1 MATKIKIAR
10 VPEDKECLKRAKAAR
25 EKATK
30 K

>member
-1 MATKIKIAR
+1 MATKKPVR
-10 VPEDKECLKRAKAAR
+10 VPEDKACLKRAKAAR